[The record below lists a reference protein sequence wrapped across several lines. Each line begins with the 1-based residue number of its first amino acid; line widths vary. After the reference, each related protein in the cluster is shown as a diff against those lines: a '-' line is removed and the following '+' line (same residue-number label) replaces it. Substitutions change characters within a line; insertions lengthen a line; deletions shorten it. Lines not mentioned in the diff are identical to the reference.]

1 MNFAFDV
8 GLGLLKR
15 LLQAIQKGK
24 FSTLNEAVALIFH
37 DLLKKQPWI
46 VISTLIFAVQ
56 SNQ

>member
-1 MNFAFDV
+1 MIESMSMNFAFDV

-37 DLLKKQPWI
+37 DLLKKQP
-46 VISTLIFAVQ
+46 
-56 SNQ
+56 